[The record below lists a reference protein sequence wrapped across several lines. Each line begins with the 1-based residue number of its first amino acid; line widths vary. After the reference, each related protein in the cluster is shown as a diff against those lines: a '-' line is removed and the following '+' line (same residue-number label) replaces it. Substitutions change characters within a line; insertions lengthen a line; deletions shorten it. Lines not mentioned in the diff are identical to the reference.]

1 MYRFVN
7 AAMLDSMS
15 QMPRINGEIAHIE
28 DSLRT
33 IQAEMNTLSVQ
44 LKEFDEKNVAGSEE
58 LSRLDTLKGNLEK
71 CRETLL
77 EHDRWNVLVSEAK
90 SFMESGGKLSESADR
105 LVNQSSIVNYKYFFL
120 SYLVH
125 YFFSCLVCCTLELRS

>member
-1 MYRFVN
+1 M
-7 AAMLDSMS
+7 MDSMS

-28 DSLRT
+28 DSLKT

-71 CRETLL
+71 CRDTLL
-77 EHDRWNVLVSEAK
+77 EHDRWSVLVAEAK
-90 SFMESGGKLSESADR
+90 SFMENSGKLSESADR
-105 LVNQSSIVNYKYFFL
+105 YLLLMMYTQLAFL
-120 SYLVH
+120 
-125 YFFSCLVCCTLELRS
+125 